1 MNWYGIYGILP
12 EDKSKKKLA
21 QFQNN
26 LEFQNTFNQL
36 INMALDIFKWENL
49 PETCDPRMI
58 ETALLWRGYCA
69 LYKDK
74 QGNIW
79 SYSAGPG
86 GELTKY
92 GYPNKGYLYALNGT
106 VEQCTFYWPFMDN
119 SNADGVLCLDNKLGY
134 PMINYVI
141 RGAERIADARRALDV
156 AAQNSKRPYIFSG
169 TEEQIKTISS
179 LYNDIA
185 NNQPYLIVDES
196 TMTTI
201 KPQIF
206 NTNANSTPIKDLWSY
221 YLNAKS
227 DVLQSLGINVNQNTD
242 KKERMTT
249 TEVRGDLELTEKQQ
263 DYRLEER
270 KAFADRCNE
279 AFGLNISVD
288 YKYDPIEEIKELM
301 AAQNG
306 IMNQEGA
313 QNGTEQDSKRADN

>member
-1 MNWYGIYGILP
+1 MNWYGIYGMLP
-12 EDKSKKKLA
+12 TDKSKKKLA

-36 INMALDIFKWENL
+36 VNMALDIFEWSNL

-69 LYKDK
+69 FYKDK
-74 QGNIW
+74 NGVIW

-106 VEQCTFYWPFMDN
+106 TEQCKFYWPFMDN
-119 SNADGVLCLDNKLGY
+119 SDADGVLCLDNKLGY
-134 PMINYVI
+134 PMINYII

-156 AAQNSKRPYIFSG
+156 AAQNSKRPYIFAG
-169 TEEQIKTISS
+169 TEEQVNTIKE

-185 NNQPYLIVDES
+185 NNQPYLIVDENNING
-196 TMTTI
+196 I
-201 KPQIF
+201 KPIIL

-221 YLNAKS
+221 YLNTKS
-227 DVLQSLGINVNQNTD
+227 DVLQSIGINVNQNTD

-270 KAFADRCNE
+270 QAFCDRVNE

-288 YKYDPIEEIKELM
+288 YKYDPVEEIKELM
-301 AAQNG
+301 AAQSGMVGGND
-306 IMNQEGA
+306 N
-313 QNGTEQDSKRADN
+313 EQDSKSDDN